1 MDERNNYVVLG
12 LDNYNAM
19 RDRLAV
25 LEDENTRLRIALDS
39 AVASHQEIQERIAAE
54 ESPDD

>member
-1 MDERNNYVVLG
+1 MLG